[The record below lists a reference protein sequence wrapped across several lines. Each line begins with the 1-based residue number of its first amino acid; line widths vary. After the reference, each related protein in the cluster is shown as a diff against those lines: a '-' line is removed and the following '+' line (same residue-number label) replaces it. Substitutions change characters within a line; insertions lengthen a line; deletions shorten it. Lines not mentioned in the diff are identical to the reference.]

1 MADLITAGRKREL
14 DAIVAERVLNIEVL
28 CDVGNYYLKAHNGSK
43 SLPLYSFDIEAAYE
57 VIENRLADGWN
68 LTVQYSQAEQEWT
81 ALFGKLQLCKLVGKS
96 AKSQPVAIC
105 LAALETV
112 NVVVEPKW
120 E

>member
-1 MADLITAGRKREL
+1 MADLITAERKREL

-68 LTVQYSQAEQEWT
+68 LTV
-81 ALFGKLQLCKLVGKS
+81 GKLQLCKLVGKS